1 VTQIPAGQATTAIL
15 DGQQRLTAL
24 NIGLYG
30 SHAERQPRK
39 WWSNPDAFPKKRLYL
54 NLGSKSFPVAEIEQA
69 MASIGKSI
77 KFEAAEINE
86 LLDVRYGSQRVFP
99 VLTTLYPGL
108 DMTKAF
114 HEDHIF
120 PRSRFTR
127 TKLLKEGMAEDP
139 VEEHL
144 AKVDALPSLQLLPGL
159 PNIEKQATLPAAW
172 LKAGAQANRTGSG
185 GLNRSHPSPLVATT

>member
-1 VTQIPAGQATTAIL
+1 
-15 DGQQRLTAL
+15 
-24 NIGLYG
+24 
-30 SHAERQPRK
+30 
-39 WWSNPDAFPKKRLYL
+39 
-54 NLGSKSFPVAEIEQA
+54 
-69 MASIGKSI
+69 
-77 KFEAAEINE
+77 
-86 LLDVRYGSQRVFP
+86 VFP